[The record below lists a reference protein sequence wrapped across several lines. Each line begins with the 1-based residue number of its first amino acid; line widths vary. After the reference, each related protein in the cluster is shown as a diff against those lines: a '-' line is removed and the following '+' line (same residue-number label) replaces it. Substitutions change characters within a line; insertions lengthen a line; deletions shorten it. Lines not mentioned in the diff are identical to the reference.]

1 MSGVFNG
8 FDADFPA
15 GIDLFLQKK
24 TITLEETLPG
34 VALKL
39 LS

>member
-15 GIDLFLQKK
+15 GIIVLTKK
-24 TITLEETLPG
+24 TITAEETLPG